1 MYVEVIS
8 FYKRIYANPSIQ
20 YTCIVCSI
28 RENTQKFLEM
38 NFKYTTRIKSD
49 ASYKDIQGT

>member
-8 FYKRIYANPSIQ
+8 FYKSIYANPSIQ